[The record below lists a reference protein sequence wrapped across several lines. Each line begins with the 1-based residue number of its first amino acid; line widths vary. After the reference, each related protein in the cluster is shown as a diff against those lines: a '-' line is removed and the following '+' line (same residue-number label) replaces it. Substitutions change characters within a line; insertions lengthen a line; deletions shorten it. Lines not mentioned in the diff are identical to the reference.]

1 MEKEKTDSQYA
12 LDIISGSNDRDKERL
27 VKVIIALII
36 AWALTIGGFLLY
48 LNQYDFTAFEV
59 QQDGQGLNII
69 GDRNG
74 VRSFYG
80 AVGETSGT
88 DTQNVNENQENSDP

>member
-48 LNQYDFTAFEV
+48 LNQYDFTALDV
-59 QQDGQGLNII
+59 QQDGQGLNIV

-80 AVGETSGT
+80 AVGQSSGE
-88 DTQNVNENQENSDP
+88 DAQNVREAQANGGS

>member
-27 VKVIIALII
+27 IKVIVALIV

-48 LNQYDFTAFEV
+48 LNQYDFTGVNTEIS
-59 QQDGQGLNII
+59 QDADGLNIV
-69 GDRNG
+69 GSRNG
-74 VRSFYG
+74 AYVYG
-80 AVGETSGT
+80 PTS
-88 DTQNVNENQENSDP
+88 QSDDALPDA